1 MTCTRLEP
9 ITQRFIDD
17 LRPQAVRRSTRCRPR
32 MLAPYSLGSNQSLP
46 RSPMHISRTRRFRS
60 APKVPSVCASFAR
73 KTANAW
79 CRS

>member
-1 MTCTRLEP
+1 MACALLEP

-17 LRPQAVRRSTRCRPR
+17 LMAAAVRQSTRCRPR
-32 MLAPYSLGSNQSLP
+32 MLAPYWLGSNQSLP

-60 APKVPSVCASFAR
+60 APKVLSVCASFAR